1 MHDIWNPPGN
11 LNTFQQLS
19 HLNVYRSVGAMK
31 VLQNFAQNMLHLALI
46 IEQYPTKKSLQD
58 LYVKI
63 ALENITYDDY
73 TFVYGKWV

>member
-1 MHDIWNPPGN
+1 
-11 LNTFQQLS
+11 
-19 HLNVYRSVGAMK
+19 MK

-58 LYVKI
+58 LFVKN